1 MTLNRLFRYFAPCP
15 RGLEQL
21 LAEELKALGAQQL
34 RIKASGVLFEGD
46 RACGYRANLYSRIA
60 SRVLWWVGSGPVRQ
74 DDDIYRIARRQ
85 NWPAYFDV
93 TKRLRVDLSATRA
106 RARSLQFLTLRI
118 KDGIVDCFRDQ
129 TNERPSIDTHQPDV
143 RILGHLEDD
152 SLDIYI
158 DWSGESLFKRGWRG
172 RDDKGEAPLKENLA
186 AGLVLLSQW
195 RKEQALV
202 DLFCGSGTI
211 LIEAAQ
217 MRFGLAP
224 GLHRAFGFQ
233 ALSDYDDILWHS
245 LADEARTFAVERQ
258 AQALTMPP
266 LIGNDIDP
274 TQIAKAK
281 QNAAKAGLPE
291 AAINWQCA
299 DAFKVVRQDD
309 QALENVDGF
318 IVSNPP
324 YGERIESSGDILQGR
339 SFRDRWPGYTLCI
352 LSAQE
357 DLPSLWRMKPKRRVP
372 LMNGAIPCRFF
383 IFPLYQQKAL
393 PLAAEPPLSE
403 LTEPS
408 KH

>member
-21 LAEELKALGAQQL
+21 LAEELKALGAQEL

-211 LIEAAQ
+211 TA
-217 MRFGLAP
+217 
-224 GLHRAFGFQ
+224 
-233 ALSDYDDILWHS
+233 S
-245 LADEARTFAVERQ
+245 AV
-258 AQALTMPP
+258 
-266 LIGNDIDP
+266 
-274 TQIAKAK
+274 
-281 QNAAKAGLPE
+281 
-291 AAINWQCA
+291 
-299 DAFKVVRQDD
+299 AFK
-309 QALENVDGF
+309 
-318 IVSNPP
+318 
-324 YGERIESSGDILQGR
+324 
-339 SFRDRWPGYTLCI
+339 
-352 LSAQE
+352 
-357 DLPSLWRMKPKRRVP
+357 
-372 LMNGAIPCRFF
+372 
-383 IFPLYQQKAL
+383 
-393 PLAAEPPLSE
+393 
-403 LTEPS
+403 
-408 KH
+408 